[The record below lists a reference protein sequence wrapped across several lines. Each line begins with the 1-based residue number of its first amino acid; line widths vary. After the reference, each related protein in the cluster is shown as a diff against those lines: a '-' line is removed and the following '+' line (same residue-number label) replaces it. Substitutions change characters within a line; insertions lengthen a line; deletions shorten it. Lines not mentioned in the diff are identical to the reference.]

1 MRVLITGGAGF
12 IGSALTR
19 RLSRAGGAAVA
30 VYDKLTYAADLRAL
44 EGLDTRGAITFVRGD
59 ICDQAHFAE
68 TLTAF
73 APDVVMNLAAE
84 SHVDR
89 SIDSAD
95 DFIATNVI
103 GVHRVLDA
111 CLAYWRG
118 LAGAA
123 RDRFRLVHMST
134 DEVFG
139 VANEGAFTADTPYDP
154 RSPYAASKAAGDH
167 LVSAWRHTF
176 GLPAVIVHA
185 SNNYGPYQFPEK
197 LIPLMIVRALAR
209 ETLPVYGDGLQ
220 VRDWLHV
227 EDHAEA
233 LIAIAAQAAPGERY
247 LIGARSDR
255 PNIEIVRDICDL
267 IDEMAPDGGLSRR
280 VLITHVADR
289 PGHDRRYAVD
299 PTFAEKRLSWAP
311 ARTPQEGLRETVAWY
326 LANRAWWEPLRDER
340 GAVARLGLSRAT

>member
-19 RLSRAGGAAVA
+19 RLCRDAGVAVA

-44 EGLDTRGAITFVRGD
+44 EGLDTSGRVTFVKGD
-59 ICDQAHFAE
+59 ICDRALFSE
-68 TLTAF
+68 TLGRF
-73 APDVVMNLAAE
+73 APDVIMNLAAE

-89 SIDSAD
+89 SIDAAGE
-95 DFIATNVI
+95 FIATNVS
-103 GVHRVLDA
+103 GVHRVLDSS
-111 CLAYWRG
+111 LAYWRK
-118 LAGAA
+118 LTGAA
-123 RDRFRLVHMST
+123 RERFRLVHMST

-139 VANEGAFTADTPYDP
+139 VVDEGAFTAETPYDP
-154 RSPYAASKAAGDH
+154 RSPYSSSKAAGDH

-176 GLPAVIVHA
+176 GLPTVIVHA

-209 ETLPVYGDGLQ
+209 ESLPVFGDGMQ

-227 EDHAEA
+227 EDHAQALA
-233 LIAIAAQAAPGERY
+233 LIAAEAAPGERY

-255 PNIEIVRDICDL
+255 PNIHIVRAICDL
-267 IDEMAPDGGLSRR
+267 VDEMAGDAVGSRR
-280 VLITHVADR
+280 ALITHVEDR

-299 PTFAEKRLSWAP
+299 PSFAEKRLGWRP
-311 ARTPQEGLRETVAWY
+311 ARTPEEGLRQTVAWY
-326 LANRAWWEPLRDER
+326 LDNKSWWEPLRAER
-340 GAVARLGLSRAT
+340 GAGVRLGLAR

>member
-19 RLSRAGGAAVA
+19 RLSRAGGGAVA

-44 EGLDTRGAITFVRGD
+44 EGLDTRGAINFVRGD

-68 TLTAF
+68 TLAAF

-95 DFIATNVI
+95 DFIATNVT

-233 LIAIAAQAAPGERY
+233 LIRIAAHAAPGERY

-267 IDEMAPDGGLSRR
+267 IDEMAPGGGPSRR
-280 VLITHVADR
+280 ALITHVADR

-299 PTFAEKRLSWAP
+299 PTFAEQRLSWVP
-311 ARTPQEGLRETVAWY
+311 ARTPAEGLRQTVAWY

-340 GAVARLGLSRAT
+340 GAGARLGLARAT

>member
-19 RLSRAGGAAVA
+19 RLCREADIAVA

-44 EGLDTRGAITFVRGD
+44 EGLDTSGRITFVRGD
-59 ICDQAHFAE
+59 ICDRALFAQ
-68 TLTAF
+68 TLGAF

-89 SIDSAD
+89 SIDAAD
-95 DFIATNVI
+95 DFIATNVS
-103 GVHRVLDA
+103 GVQRVLDA
-111 CLAYWRG
+111 CLAHWRA
-118 LAGAA
+118 LSGAA

-139 VANEGAFTADTPYDP
+139 VAETGAFAADTPYDP
-154 RSPYAASKAAGDH
+154 RSPYSASKAAGDH

-176 GLPAVIVHA
+176 GLPAAIVHA

-209 ETLPVYGDGLQ
+209 EPLPVFGDGLQ

-233 LIAIAAQAAPGERY
+233 LARIARTAAPGERY

-255 PNIEIVRDICDL
+255 PNIEIVRAICDL
-267 IDEMAPDGGLSRR
+267 VDEMAGDGGPSRR
-280 VLITHVADR
+280 ALITHVQDR

-299 PTFAEKRLSWAP
+299 PSFSEARLGWRP
-311 ARTPQEGLRETVAWY
+311 ARTPEEGLRQTVAWY
-326 LANRAWWEPLRDER
+326 LANRAWWEPLRSER
-340 GAVARLGLSRAT
+340 GAGARLGLARVR